1 MSFAENVKNEL
12 VTRREK
18 LTCCRKAFVFGLFI
32 NSDAENP
39 SVETENE
46 ALKDEI
52 RTLIKEQFGKEPS
65 VSVQRRVGHIR
76 YILSVRAP
84 SCSAVLSRI
93 ESGKSAENAVG
104 FRCEKC
110 RESFIRG
117 AFLTSASVSDPL
129 KSYHLEFRI
138 KNAVR
143 AKMLYSE
150 LSEAGFVPKIA
161 DRRDCVGL
169 YYKGSEAIEDILTYI
184 GASKMLFEC
193 MNDKILRDIRNDANR
208 RANCETGNIAKS
220 VGASLDVSEAI
231 KTIRE
236 AGLFPTLSDELSE
249 AAILREE
256 NPSASLSE
264 LCAIYG
270 KPISKSGL
278 AHRFRRIKD
287 IAEEIKDGKL

>member
-1 MSFAENVKNEL
+1 MSFAENVKKEL
-12 VTRREK
+12 AAKREK

-39 SVETENE
+39 SVGTENE
-46 ALKDEI
+46 TLRDEI
-52 RTLIKEQFGKEPS
+52 CALIKEQFGKEPT
-65 VSVQRRVGHIR
+65 VTERNRVGHIR
-76 YILSVRAP
+76 YVLSVRSP
-84 SCSAVLSRI
+84 SCSAVLSGM

-117 AFLTSASVSDPL
+117 AFLTSAGVSDPL

-161 DRRDCVGL
+161 DRRGCVGL

-220 VGASLDVSEAI
+220 VGASLDVGEAI

-236 AGLFPTLSDELSE
+236 AGLFPALSDELSE
-249 AAILREE
+249 AARLREE

-264 LCAIYG
+264 LCAMFG

-287 IAEEIKDGKL
+287 FAAEIKAEKK